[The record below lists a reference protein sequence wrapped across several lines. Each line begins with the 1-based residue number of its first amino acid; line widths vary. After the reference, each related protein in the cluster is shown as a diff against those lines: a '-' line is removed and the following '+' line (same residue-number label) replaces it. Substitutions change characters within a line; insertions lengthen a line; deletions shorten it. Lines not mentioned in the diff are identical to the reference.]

1 MKLEGIKKI
10 AIIGA
15 GAMGNQMAELFS
27 RVGEYTVTLIDI
39 EDDFVEKGIKAI
51 DGRLERFFVAKGKI
65 SAEDKKA
72 IMDRITGSSDLEEA
86 VKGCDFVI
94 EAVLEILNLKQ
105 EIFEKLDAN
114 APEGVVLAS
123 NTSTLNITD
132 IAAATKRPDKVIGM
146 HFFNPVSV
154 MKLVEIVKGSHS
166 SDETTELIQALAE
179 KLGKEPVVCRD
190 TSYGFLANRA
200 YEALRNEALQIVWE
214 KVASPEDVD
223 KSLKLGYN
231 LPMGPLELGDFL
243 GSWKRRAEMEE
254 DMMAALGPEKGRIHP
269 MIRAMVRAQYYGG
282 PGNKGIYDFWKEV
295 LSKW

>member
-1 MKLEGIKKI
+1 MTLEGIKKI
-10 AIIGA
+10 AVIGA

-27 RVGEYTVTLIDI
+27 RVGEYTVTLVDI
-39 EDDFVEKGIKAI
+39 KDEFVEKGIKAI
-51 DGRLERFFVAKGKI
+51 DDRLERFFVAKGKI
-65 SAEDKKA
+65 SAEDKEA
-72 IMDRITGSSDLEEA
+72 VMARITGNSDLEEA
-86 VKGCDFVI
+86 VKDCDFVI
-94 EAVLEILNLKQ
+94 EAVLEILSLKQ

-154 MKLVEIVKGSHS
+154 MKLIEVVKGSHS
-166 SDETTELIQALAE
+166 SDETTELILALSE

-231 LPMGPLELGDFL
+231 LPMGPLELGDLL

-254 DMMAALGPEKGRIHP
+254 DTMAALGPEKGRIHP
-269 MIRAMVRAQYYGG
+269 IIRAMVRAGYYGG

>member
-132 IAAATKRPDKVIGM
+132 IAAATNRPDKVIGM

-200 YEALRNEALQIVWE
+200 YEALRNEALQIV
-214 KVASPEDVD
+214 
-223 KSLKLGYN
+223 
-231 LPMGPLELGDFL
+231 
-243 GSWKRRAEMEE
+243 
-254 DMMAALGPEKGRIHP
+254 
-269 MIRAMVRAQYYGG
+269 
-282 PGNKGIYDFWKEV
+282 
-295 LSKW
+295 